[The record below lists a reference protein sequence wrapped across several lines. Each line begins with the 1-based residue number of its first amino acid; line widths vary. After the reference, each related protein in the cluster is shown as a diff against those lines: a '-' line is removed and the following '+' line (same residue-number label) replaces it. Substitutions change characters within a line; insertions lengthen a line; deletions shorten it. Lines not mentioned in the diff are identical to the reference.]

1 MAEPTHPS
9 SLKLEWE
16 STPRLMANGKGLEL
30 VLGDI
35 LAALG
40 KIPSPAAQTD
50 AAEGP
55 KWFEQTQETLTT
67 HSQLIN
73 DLGGEKF
80 RIQSLED
87 AMNSN
92 ETAVNN
98 LEVAL
103 KKLASQ
109 QLSSTDLIQRT

>member
-1 MAEPTHPS
+1 
-9 SLKLEWE
+9 
-16 STPRLMANGKGLEL
+16 MANGKGLEL

-73 DLGGEKF
+73 DLGA
-80 RIQSLED
+80 L
-87 AMNSN
+87 A
-92 ETAVNN
+92 AVADINWTF
-98 LEVAL
+98 ARD
-103 KKLASQ
+103 K
-109 QLSSTDLIQRT
+109 